1 MSKRNE
7 NRRALG
13 RTGEKISILGLGG
26 YHIGVPEAAEGIATA
41 AATGNYERF
50 KTSTQF
56 DGTPPPQSAMDGR
69 DQRNLKLI
77 HFSDEH

>member
-56 DGTPPPQSAMDGR
+56 DGTPPPAIRNGR
-69 DQRNLKLI
+69 ARPAQLKI
-77 HFSDEH
+77 DSFF